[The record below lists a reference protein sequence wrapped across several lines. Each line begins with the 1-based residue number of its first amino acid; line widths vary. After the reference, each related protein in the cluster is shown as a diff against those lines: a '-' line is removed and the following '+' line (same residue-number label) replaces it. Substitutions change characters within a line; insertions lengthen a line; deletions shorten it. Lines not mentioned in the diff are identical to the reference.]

1 MIKHERKRSPE
12 SGVGNQNSWRE
23 SDRFNVRH
31 SAASRG
37 NDIRCRRDGFTLIE
51 VLASMAVLVVLILA
65 LTRMFVEAANI
76 TQRGTTALM
85 RNSSGETAME
95 TLLQDTEGM
104 AVNERLAC
112 YVEADVADPDGFGFD
127 DVWFITTSG
136 DQDDGRAYQLMHY
149 YVTDSIATNSTGSA
163 YVRFQLMRDMW
174 IMANA
179 DRNGIDVMST
189 NNPSL
194 PLLQEPQ
201 VQWWKHDL
209 GRADHN
215 MLADN
220 IVRFDIYALGWDG
233 KEWMG
238 GNAGT
243 HEFDS
248 TLGPLGLEPR
258 NVAPA
263 AFDVYL
269 QITSPQAALE
279 GGLSLLPGM
288 DDASRTRARDL
299 MIRESSTLLGR
310 ASPII
315 GAGQLHHPVEH
326 YAD

>member
-1 MIKHERKRSPE
+1 MKNKQSFWTC
-12 SGVGNQNSWRE
+12 G
-23 SDRFNVRH
+23 
-31 SAASRG
+31 
-37 NDIRCRRDGFTLIE
+37 GFTLIE
-51 VLASMAVLVVLILA
+51 VLASIAVLVILILA
-65 LTRMFVEAANI
+65 LTRMFVAAASI
-76 TQRGTTALM
+76 TRQGTTALM
-85 RNSSGETAME
+85 RNSMGETAME

-112 YVEADVADPDGFGFD
+112 YVEADVVDPDGFGFD

-149 YVTDSIATNSTGSA
+149 YVTNSIATNSLGTA
-163 YVRFQLMRDMW
+163 YMRFRLFREMW

-179 DRNGIDVMST
+179 DNNGVDVMGT
-189 NNPSL
+189 A
-194 PLLQEPQ
+194 QT
-201 VQWWKHDL
+201 QWWDYNL
-209 GRADHN
+209 GRSDLN

-220 IVRFDIYALGWDG
+220 VVRFDIYALGWDG

-238 GNAGT
+238 GNAGV

-248 TLGPLGLEPR
+248 TLGPLGQPPR

-269 QITSPQAALE
+269 QITSPEAAVE
-279 GGLSLLPGM
+279 GGMSFLPGM
-288 DDASRTRARDL
+288 DSASRTRARDL
-299 MIRESSTLLGR
+299 MIKESSALIGR

-326 YAD
+326 YN